1 MERVLITGANRGIGL
16 ALAEAYLHD
25 GAHVFATARKPE
37 EAHALH
43 RLGAAHAGRFSLLPL
58 VVDNQASIDEALARV
73 SRQTDA
79 LDILFNNAG
88 VLPENDL
95 QSFAGITFE
104 TMMDTLRV
112 NTAAPLMVAQAF
124 ADLLAKGDYPRLI
137 NISSGA
143 GSIAERQSGS
153 WYAYNTSK
161 SGVNMVSRLLGF
173 ELGARGIIV
182 IALNPG
188 WVQTDMGNMGGR
200 HANLTPEFSASNIK
214 KTVASLGTGH
224 AGAFLNYDGAPIE
237 W

>member
-16 ALAEAYLHD
+16 ALVEAYLQD

-37 EAHALH
+37 EAYALH
-43 RLGAAHAGRFSLLPL
+43 RLGEAFAGRFSLLPL
-58 VVDNQASIDEALARV
+58 AVDNQASIDAAWARV
-73 SRQTDA
+73 ARQTDF

-112 NTAAPLMVAQAF
+112 NTAAPLMMAQAF
-124 ADLLAKGDYPRLI
+124 ADLLAKGTHPRLI

-143 GSIAERQSGS
+143 GSIAGRQSAN
-153 WYAYNTSK
+153 WYAYDTSK
-161 SGVNMVSRLLGF
+161 AGLNMVSRLLGF
-173 ELGARGIIV
+173 EMGARGIIAV
-182 IALNPG
+182 ALNPG

-214 KTVASLGTGH
+214 KTVAGLEKAH
-224 AGAFLNYDGAPIE
+224 AGAFLNYDGAPIA